1 MGTPADG
8 KQFTDFF
15 EAFCHRF
22 DCPPSK
28 FEQKAF
34 FMAVPGWKKP
44 IVWALFYITPDLFDI
59 DLDIVEELGRTRTR
73 DDFSGVLDE
82 FHNAMRVNRSSLKT
96 KFGMRMQ
103 GSRLMDIREE
113 LDALIAPSAGR
124 RKPLNTPAAA
134 AAAASAPKP
143 AGEPPSQT
151 RAAYVPTE
159 SRALQLRKL
168 RQAHAAIISGTPLS
182 QALNDNGFEEAQF
195 LELLGAE
202 NTGNPSFAWLREQL
216 SRDRRLRDAEAE
228 VARLNRAVSD
238 QSREIGELRDRLA
251 NTGR

>member
-15 EAFCHRF
+15 EAFCHHF
-22 DCPPSK
+22 ECPPGN
-28 FEQKAF
+28 FERKAF

-44 IVWALFYITPDLFDI
+44 VVWVLFFLTPDLFDI

-113 LDALIAPSAGR
+113 LDPLIAPSTGR

-134 AAAASAPKP
+134 AAAGAPKTS
-143 AGEPPSQT
+143 GEPLPQT

-168 RQAHAAIISGTPLS
+168 RQAHAAITAGTPLS
-182 QALNDNGFEEAQF
+182 QALEDNGFEEAQF
-195 LELLGAE
+195 LELLGSESAS
-202 NTGNPSFAWLREQL
+202 NPSFGWLREQL
-216 SRDRRLRDAEAE
+216 SRDRRLREAEAE
-228 VARLNRAVSD
+228 VLRLNRAVSD
-238 QSREIGELRDRLA
+238 QSREIGELRDRLSNA
-251 NTGR
+251 GK